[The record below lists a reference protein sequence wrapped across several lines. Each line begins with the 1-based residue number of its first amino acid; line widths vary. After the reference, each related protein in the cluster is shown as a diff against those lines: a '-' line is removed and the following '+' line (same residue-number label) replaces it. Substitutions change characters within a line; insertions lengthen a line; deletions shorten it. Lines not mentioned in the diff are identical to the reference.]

1 MFPLKNLARKGLS
14 CYLGYKY
21 ESHGQ
26 EATQENG
33 HGHKCKTGV
42 LVGANDQCHWGGD
55 DAQHLKNSN
64 DNKFFLTFWKCDK
77 FDKYWFKE
85 WLVPQ
90 SRLQWLP

>member
-33 HGHKCKTGV
+33 HRHKCKTGV
-42 LVGANDQCHWGGD
+42 LVGANDQCHRGGD
-55 DAQHLKNSN
+55 DA
-64 DNKFFLTFWKCDK
+64 
-77 FDKYWFKE
+77 
-85 WLVPQ
+85 
-90 SRLQWLP
+90 